1 MEIYQLRAFVTVA
14 RLGHLTRAAEALHL
28 TQPAVSGQ
36 IKALEEQLGL
46 PLFDRRPGRIELTRC
61 GELLLP
67 EAEAVLVAASTMAG
81 HAAELKGE
89 VSGTLT
95 LGTVADADT
104 LRLGSLLTAL
114 VKSMPLL
121 NIKTRADHAENLR
134 EAVVAGSLL
143 SAFYIGPH
151 LPREVLGVQLQT
163 LQHRIVAP
171 PRLAV
176 PLAHAGW
183 RELADMPWIVS
194 HSASHTQHM
203 LRDVFARQGLA
214 PNAVL
219 EADEAASPLALVRA
233 GVGLALVR
241 EDVALHAAR
250 HQEVVVWPH
259 ARLAAMLCFIYA
271 RTAQTDPAVVATL
284 SLLRQVWGLATQPK
298 PDL

>member
-36 IKALEEQLGL
+36 IKALEELLGL
-46 PLFDRRPGRIELTRC
+46 PLFDRRPGRIELTRS

-67 EAEAVLVAASTMAG
+67 DAEAVLVAAAHLAG
-81 HAAELKGE
+81 RAAELKGE

-104 LRLGSLLTAL
+104 LRLGSLLAAL
-114 VKSMPLL
+114 VASLPLL
-121 NIKTRADHAENLR
+121 TIKTRADHAENLR
-134 EAVVAGSLL
+134 EAVAAGSLAA
-143 SAFYIGPH
+143 AFYIGPH
-151 LPREVLGVQLQT
+151 LPRDVLGLQLQT

-171 PRLAV
+171 LRLEMQ
-176 PLAHAGW
+176 LAHAGW

-194 HSASHTQHM
+194 HSASHTQHL
-203 LRDVFARQGLA
+203 LRDVFARQGLV

-219 EADEAASPLALVRA
+219 EADETAAPLALVRA

-241 EDVALHAAR
+241 EDAALHAAR
-250 HQEVVVWPH
+250 HRELVVWPH
-259 ARLAAMLCFIYA
+259 TRLAAMLCFIYA
-271 RTAQTDPAVVATL
+271 RTAQTDPALVATL
-284 SLLRQVWGLATQPK
+284 AQLREVWGMADKPK
-298 PDL
+298 IGP